1 MKASEFCTSLIS
13 ERIGGEKMTYVKP
26 TIQTLGFNNIN
37 LNKMMEFTGNWSYI
51 LLPNIVIVQTY
62 AITLTLYSYE

>member
-1 MKASEFCTSLIS
+1 
-13 ERIGGEKMTYVKP
+13 MTYVKP